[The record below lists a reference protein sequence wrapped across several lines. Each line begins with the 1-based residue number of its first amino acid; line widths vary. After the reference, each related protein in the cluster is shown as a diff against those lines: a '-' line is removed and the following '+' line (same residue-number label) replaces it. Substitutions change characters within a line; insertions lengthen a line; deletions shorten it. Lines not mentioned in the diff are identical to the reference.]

1 MGDEYPR
8 FGVNFKVYPETIGA
22 KGLDIAR
29 TMEQVQDETG
39 ATFSLTPQLPDLR
52 MVASETDLRV
62 SAPYCDAIEPG
73 RGMGRILLETLADA
87 GAEGV
92 TINHVE
98 NPDTLNDIA
107 FKIRRCREL
116 GLSSGVLVDSVE
128 MGRAVAQLDPDGM
141 TFEVP
146 GDIAGDVA
154 VTRSRPEPIQEFLE
168 MVQEENPDIRVGTG
182 GGVKTAED
190 VRAAYELGL
199 DSTGA
204 ASGIALAENRYD
216 RLREIGEVVA
226 EYQKKR
232 G

>member
-1 MGDEYPR
+1 MDNDYPR

-22 KGLDIAR
+22 KGLEIAR
-29 TMEQVQDETG
+29 TMEQVQEETG

-52 MVASETDLRV
+52 MIATETDLRV

-107 FKIRRCREL
+107 FKIRRCNEL
-116 GLSSGVLVDSVE
+116 GLTSGVLVDSVE

-154 VTRSRPEPIQEFLE
+154 VTQSRPEPIQEFLQ
-168 MVQEENPDIRVGTG
+168 MVQEENPDIRVGSG

-226 EYQKKR
+226 EYR
-232 G
+232 

>member
-1 MGDEYPR
+1 MGPDYPR

-22 KGLDIAR
+22 KGLEIAR
-29 TMEQVQDETG
+29 TMEQVQEATG
-39 ATFSLTPQLPDLR
+39 ATFSLTPQLLDLR
-52 MVASETDLRV
+52 MIATETDLRV

-98 NPDTLNDIA
+98 NPDTFNDIA
-107 FKIRRCREL
+107 FKIRRCREF
-116 GLSSGVLVDSVE
+116 GLRSGVLVDSVE

-154 VTRSRPEPIQEFLE
+154 VTRSRPGPIREFLE

-204 ASGIALAENRYD
+204 ASGIALAENRYE

-226 EYQKKR
+226 EYQKER
-232 G
+232 A